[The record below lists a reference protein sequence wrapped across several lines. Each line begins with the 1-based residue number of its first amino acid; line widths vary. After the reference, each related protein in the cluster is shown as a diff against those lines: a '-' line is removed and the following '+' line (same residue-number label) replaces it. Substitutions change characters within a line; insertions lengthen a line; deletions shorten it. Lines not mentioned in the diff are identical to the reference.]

1 MKILIDARSATW
13 YRGTGIGT
21 YTYNLLNS
29 MLTIDKSNNFHLFWS
44 GEKDTNFLKDNTK
57 LIMSSKKHKRFFE
70 NYYIPNYNSKIKAD
84 IYHVP
89 QNGIGLGNLN
99 ESSLNMVTIHD
110 LIPYILPHTTGKSY
124 LKNFLKEMPNIIDNS
139 DGIITVSEYS
149 KRDILK
155 FFPGFQEDRIFV
167 TPLAANETF
176 APLDKEYCKKDV
188 QQKFNFNNPFIL
200 YLGGFSL
207 RKNVKGLVD
216 SFNNIFNKLDK
227 EYNLVIVG
235 SLRDEGLKLKDYA
248 MSLPV
253 KNNIIFTGFVE
264 DDYLPILYNGCNLFV
279 YPSLYEGFGL
289 PPLEAMS
296 CKTAVLASNLTSIP
310 EVVYSDEVLIDPYNN
325 EELNEKLL
333 SILNN
338 ESLRNTI
345 AEKCFNKSK
354 DFSWKKTAE
363 STINSYTTLYNLGKK
378 IL

>member
-1 MKILIDARSATW
+1 MPQMKWL
-13 YRGTGIGT
+13 
-21 YTYNLLNS
+21 
-29 MLTIDKSNNFHLFWS
+29 
-44 GEKDTNFLKDNTK
+44 
-57 LIMSSKKHKRFFE
+57 
-70 NYYIPNYNSKIKAD
+70 
-84 IYHVP
+84 
-89 QNGIGLGNLN
+89 
-99 ESSLNMVTIHD
+99 
-110 LIPYILPHTTGKSY
+110 

-264 DDYLPILYNGCNLFV
+264 DDYLPILYNGCNFL
-279 YPSLYEGFGL
+279 
-289 PPLEAMS
+289 
-296 CKTAVLASNLTSIP
+296 SN
-310 EVVYSDEVLIDPYNN
+310 EID
-325 EELNEKLL
+325 
-333 SILNN
+333 
-338 ESLRNTI
+338 T
-345 AEKCFNKSK
+345 CV
-354 DFSWKKTAE
+354 
-363 STINSYTTLYNLGKK
+363 
-378 IL
+378 